1 MSARPDKDVMTTSQ
15 RSTTLAD
22 GRTLCFAEHG
32 DPAGEPVL
40 WLHGAASSRLEAAFF
55 HDGAR
60 HRGVRIISTD
70 RPGCG
75 GSSPDPGYTFLS
87 YADDLVE
94 LQDALGI
101 DACPVGGFSN
111 GGAFAL
117 AAGHRRPDRFPAVV
131 TVNGTTP
138 VADPAVSAVLPEI
151 TQLAYR
157 NLRQISDA
165 DIERTVLQPVP
176 TPAHSTSPPSA
187 YEVEMQIIAEHFASA
202 SAEARRQPASGYIVR
217 DVRCGHEPWGFD
229 HRSLRQPVEVVSGDQ
244 DAGYA
249 YAQVLATELADARLT
264 VFAGGHAGIAVEP
277 GVSAVVDALA
287 RAVQAT
293 LPSSRQ

>member
-1 MSARPDKDVMTTSQ
+1 MSTHDEEEAMTAPARSID
-15 RSTTLAD
+15 LED

-32 DPAGEPVL
+32 DPAGHPVL

-55 HDGAR
+55 DDGAR
-60 HRGVRIISTD
+60 DRGLRIISTD

-75 GSSPDPGYTFLS
+75 GSSALPGYTFLS
-87 YADDLVE
+87 YATDLVE
-94 LQDALGI
+94 LQGALGI

-111 GGAFAL
+111 GGAFSL
-117 AAGHRRPDRFPAVV
+117 AAGQRFPDRFPAVI

-151 TQLAYR
+151 TRLAYR
-157 NLRQISDA
+157 NMRELSDA
-165 DIERTVLQPVP
+165 DIERTVLEPAPAPVP
-176 TPAHSTSPPSA
+176 STSPPSD
-187 YEVEMQIIAEHFASA
+187 YELEMQIIAEHFAAA
-202 SAEARRQPASGYIVR
+202 SAEARRQPTSGYIVR
-217 DVRCGHEPWGFD
+217 DVRLAHESWGFD
-229 HRSLRQPVEVVSGDQ
+229 HRSLRQPVEVVTGDQ

-277 GVSAVVDALA
+277 GISAVVDALA

-293 LPSSRQ
+293 LASSRR